1 MWITT
6 CQFIDKCSE
15 KFDLEHIVSIIQNV
29 QHSGQNCSFLMFH
42 MIIGIRD
49 YSQRDQPE
57 FSITLLIMVG
67 RRNIMMMW
75 IYFRIWSL
83 TCVLRKS
90 HAFGKFKLADMMKEV
105 KKYISYWRSALPTSY
120 KYCVDFSKNSEN
132 ILTVSPPSLK
142 HFMEID
148 QIANIR
154 NRNAYPISPVRYG
167 HVEARC
173 ALIRMRHGHVDL
185 RPGMHW

>member
-6 CQFIDKCSE
+6 CQFTDKCSE

-29 QHSGQNCSFLMFH
+29 QHFGQNCSFLMFH

-148 QIANIR
+148 QIANKEQKC
-154 NRNAYPISPVRYG
+154 ISHFSCKVWAG
-167 HVEARC
+167 WGQVC
-173 ALIRMRHGHVDL
+173 NDKI
-185 RPGMHW
+185 

>member
-6 CQFIDKCSE
+6 CQFTDKCSE
-15 KFDLEHIVSIIQNV
+15 KFDLEHILSIIQNV

-49 YSQRDQPE
+49 YSQPK

-120 KYCVDFSKNSEN
+120 KYCVDLSKNSE
-132 ILTVSPPSLK
+132 ISWQSHPQPSVKEHTISQMLKSPSLT
-142 HFMEID
+142 FFVEID
-148 QIANIR
+148 QVCTDKI
-154 NRNAYPISPVRYG
+154 
-167 HVEARC
+167 EAWAGWGQLC
-173 ALIRMRHGHVDL
+173 TDKIEAWAGW
-185 RPGMHW
+185 G